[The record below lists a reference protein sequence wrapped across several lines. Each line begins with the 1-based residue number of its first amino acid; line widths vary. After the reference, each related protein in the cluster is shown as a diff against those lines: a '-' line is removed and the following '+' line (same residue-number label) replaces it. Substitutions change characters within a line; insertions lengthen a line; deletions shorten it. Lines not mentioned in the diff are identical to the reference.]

1 MITEI
6 DLEHSLGEMVE
17 VSEEMNYRIEM
28 LEVIMGKEALEV
40 IEVEIKVNEMEEIL
54 TTRKI
59 IVEEEIVG
67 GIALEISNMAETL
80 EIRSRSR

>member
-40 IEVEIKVNEMEEIL
+40 IEVEI
-54 TTRKI
+54 
-59 IVEEEIVG
+59 
-67 GIALEISNMAETL
+67 
-80 EIRSRSR
+80 